1 MSKFLSDC
9 SQQPAATG
17 ASPAS
22 TFLTLLI
29 SDQRSPMLMLD
40 DFPGAVPPLAMR
52 PDPAFEEKSER
63 SYELNEISINSP
75 LRGV

>member
-1 MSKFLSDC
+1 
-9 SQQPAATG
+9 
-17 ASPAS
+17 
-22 TFLTLLI
+22 
-29 SDQRSPMLMLD
+29 MLMLD

-75 LRGV
+75 RGVSRIITSESCAGPNPHGTYAC